1 MMKKDEFYERFM
13 FLPIIVIVVSVLCI
27 GFNGYAQLFPE
38 EEIPYAE
45 PAGEESAE
53 DVTYASKKVEK
64 IEAGDEKIDINT
76 ATAEDFQR
84 LPGIGVVKADAAVK
98 QREKMGGFRTLEDL
112 MCTEGI
118 GEKLFENLKQFIKIS
133 SRLR

>member
-1 MMKKDEFYERFM
+1 MMKKDEFYERFL

-27 GFNGYAQLFPE
+27 VFNGYAQLFSE

-45 PAGEESAE
+45 PFPVESAE
-53 DVTYASKKVEK
+53 KVTYTSKKVEK
-64 IEAGDEKIDINT
+64 LESGDEKIDINT
-76 ATAEDFQR
+76 ATVEDFQR
-84 LPGIGVVKADAAVK
+84 LPGIGVVRANDAVK

-118 GEKLFENLKQFIKIS
+118 GPKVFELLADFIRIS
-133 SRLR
+133 N